1 MNKILDIVNIA
12 NSAPSVV
19 QSESVAMAVIALIS
33 AGLMS
38 ILGRRGVDEKTL
50 ALIYKT
56 LNRQIVQLESQLAY
70 LQESHDEIED
80 ELNSTKN
87 LLVVTETR
95 LRLANEELR
104 KLNNKT
110 KKEIADTP
118 LFDYH

>member
-1 MNKILDIVNIA
+1 MNQILDIVNIA
-12 NSAPSVV
+12 NTAPSVV

-80 ELNSTKN
+80 ELNNTKN
-87 LLVVTETR
+87 ILSITETR
-95 LRLANEELR
+95 LCLANEELR
-104 KLNNKT
+104 KLNKT
-110 KKEIADTP
+110 PKKIADTP